1 MKKKTISL
9 FLALALCLGLAVP
22 VLAVY
27 DTPTFSDVPKDFWGY
42 TYIEQAAEKGWVKGM
57 GGGKFEPNGQ
67 VTYAQFTTMLCQAFF
82 RDEVSGYTGTA
93 SPWYVKFC
101 MVADQN
107 GLFKGTN
114 AASHA
119 TDNAY
124 VGKPL
129 NRYEMAEI
137 IYNVTQAKKLTIL
150 LDMNAAKVSTAD
162 WDSIPINYRVSV
174 AVAKQTKVINGM
186 DTAGT
191 YGGTGNLTR
200 AQACVVLIKLDE
212 YLASQP
218 AQPEKPTEPNEP
230 VIPDVPEKPPVGTRS
245 PFAFKS
251 GENVQQMMDRL
262 NKEAP
267 AYKEGYLTNGKPIT
281 EANIKEMLD
290 SAKESMPDYTPWGP
304 DSSTHYTTFFF
315 PGYGGTG
322 GCDSFGAGLSDYIFG
337 KDAPVTEHQDFDHI
351 KVGDVIHMKDSS
363 TGYEHTVLVTDVSKL
378 AEEGFFQRCS
388 GNTSR
393 MVEWRGGERLSR
405 WSETKLSESYIY
417 TRY

>member
-9 FLALALCLGLAVP
+9 FLALALCLGLVVP
-22 VLAVY
+22 ALAAY
-27 DTPTFSDVPKDFWGY
+27 DTPTFSDVPREFWGY

-114 AASHA
+114 AASHT

-174 AVAKQTKVINGM
+174 AVAKQAKVINGM

-218 AQPEKPTEPNEP
+218 AQPEKPTEP

-290 SAKESMPDYTPWGP
+290 AAKESMPDYTPW
-304 DSSTHYTTFFF
+304 DTSSTFDYNSAIFW
-315 PGYGGTG
+315 YGKA
-322 GCDSFGAGLSDYIFG
+322 CASFSGGLSDYIFG
-337 KDAPVTEHQDFDHI
+337 KDAPVDSHQNFDQI
-351 KVGDVIHMKDSS
+351 KVGDVLRIRDSS
-363 TGYEHTVLVTDVSKL
+363 TGYDHAVLVTDVSRL
-378 AEEGFFQRCS
+378 SEGRFTHGD
-388 GNTSR
+388 GNVSK
-393 MVEWRGGERLSR
+393 MVQWGRGERLDR
-405 WSETKLSESYIY
+405 WSETKLAESYIY